1 VTDPRT
7 ALADLIAKLSED
19 GDLSDDDLRQ
29 IHDAAVGQT
38 NAIVV
43 AKRWAE
49 FAHVHD
55 APHLPVVTFD
65 PDALLAYLADPQY
78 HEVIIKGESFTEMI
92 PPGERVPELVDAS
105 AVICCDC
112 RRALVSDAGET
123 PILVCPTLHG
133 RRPRELEPVP
143 GGAVECGRAPD

>member
-1 VTDPRT
+1 MTDPRT
-7 ALADLIAKLSED
+7 ALADLIEKLSAD

-38 NAIVV
+38 NAIVG

-55 APHLPVVTFD
+55 APHLPVTTFD
-65 PDALLAYLADPQY
+65 PAELEACLADPQY
-78 HEVIIKGESFTEMI
+78 DAEGGLI
-92 PPGERVPELVDAS
+92 PPGDRIPELVDTS

-112 RRALVSDAGET
+112 RRALVSDAGMV
-123 PILVCPTLHG
+123 PVLVCPTLHG

-143 GGAVECGRAPD
+143 GGAVECGQPPRDG